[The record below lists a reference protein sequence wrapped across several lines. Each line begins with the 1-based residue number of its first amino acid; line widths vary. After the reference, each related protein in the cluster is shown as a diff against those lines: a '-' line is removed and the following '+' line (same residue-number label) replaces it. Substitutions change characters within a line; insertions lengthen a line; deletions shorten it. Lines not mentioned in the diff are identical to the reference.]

1 MLKHTFS
8 GSPSFIFSNVQA
20 RSLFRVSE
28 SATTTPPTSRTFPA
42 LLHYPTRARRD
53 SMSSPVA
60 APDPQSFRE
69 DARASPERV
78 VLVPVDDVC
87 TQVTSKL
94 LSFVGAHVYR
104 PGDTLLLLHV
114 HPPLTWRADDDA
126 PGAGLANALAA
137 GVSISTLNRCAD
149 DADDDAKSNWL
160 DDSLKLL
167 EQSVRER
174 AMKTFVET
182 GVPATAIRCDVAAAP
197 TSNSAI
203 GETICAVARDVDA
216 RLVVMAKR
224 GRGAL
229 AEALLGSAT
238 NRAVRKCACP
248 VLVWNVAPEITEKDG
263 EDADDPAF
271 A

>member
-1 MLKHTFS
+1 
-8 GSPSFIFSNVQA
+8 
-20 RSLFRVSE
+20 
-28 SATTTPPTSRTFPA
+28 
-42 LLHYPTRARRD
+42 
-53 SMSSPVA
+53 MSSPVA

-174 AMKTFVET
+174 AMKTLVET

-197 TSNSAI
+197 NTNASI
-203 GETICAVARDVDA
+203 GDTICAVAHDVDA

-224 GRGAL
+224 GCRGAL
-229 AEALLGSAT
+229 SEALLGSAT
-238 NRAVRKCACP
+238 NRVARKCQAP
-248 VLVWNVAPEITEKDG
+248 VLVWNVAPERTKKQAVSDA
-263 EDADDPAF
+263 EDVLDDPAYV
-271 A
+271 

>member
-1 MLKHTFS
+1 
-8 GSPSFIFSNVQA
+8 
-20 RSLFRVSE
+20 
-28 SATTTPPTSRTFPA
+28 
-42 LLHYPTRARRD
+42 
-53 SMSSPVA
+53 MSSPVS
-60 APDPQSFRE
+60 PPEPQSFRE

-78 VLVPVDDVC
+78 VLVPLDDVSS
-87 TQVTSKL
+87 QVSRWL
-94 LSFVGAHVYR
+94 LRYAAENVFR

-114 HPPLTWRADDDA
+114 VPPMRWRADEDA

-137 GVSISTLNRCAD
+137 GVSVSTLNRFAD
-149 DADDDAKSNWL
+149 AADDDSTQASWL
-160 DDSLKLL
+160 DDNVKLL
-167 EQSVRER
+167 EASVLER
-174 AMKTFVET
+174 AAPTLVAS
-182 GVPATAIRCDVAAAP
+182 GVPASAIRCDVAAAP

>member
-1 MLKHTFS
+1 
-8 GSPSFIFSNVQA
+8 
-20 RSLFRVSE
+20 
-28 SATTTPPTSRTFPA
+28 
-42 LLHYPTRARRD
+42 
-53 SMSSPVA
+53 MSSPVA

-174 AMKTFVET
+174 AMKTLVET

-197 TSNSAI
+197 NTNASI
-203 GETICAVARDVDA
+203 GDTICTVAHEVDA

-224 GRGAL
+224 GCRGAL
-229 AEALLGSAT
+229 SEALLGSAT
-238 NRAVRKCACP
+238 NRVARKCQAP
-248 VLVWNVAPEITEKDG
+248 VLVWNVAPERTKKQAVSDA
-263 EDADDPAF
+263 EDVLDDPAYV
-271 A
+271 

>member
-1 MLKHTFS
+1 
-8 GSPSFIFSNVQA
+8 
-20 RSLFRVSE
+20 
-28 SATTTPPTSRTFPA
+28 
-42 LLHYPTRARRD
+42 
-53 SMSSPVA
+53 MSSPVA

-174 AMKTFVET
+174 AMKTLVET
-182 GVPATAIRCDVAAAP
+182 GVPATAIRCDVAVAP
-197 TSNSAI
+197 NTNASI
-203 GETICAVARDVDA
+203 GDTICAVAHDVDA

-224 GRGAL
+224 GCRGAL
-229 AEALLGSAT
+229 SEALLGSAT
-238 NRAVRKCACP
+238 NRVARKSKAP
-248 VLVWNVAPEITEKDG
+248 VLVWNVAPERTKKQAASDA
-263 EDADDPAF
+263 EDALDDPSDGV
-271 A
+271 

>member
-1 MLKHTFS
+1 
-8 GSPSFIFSNVQA
+8 
-20 RSLFRVSE
+20 
-28 SATTTPPTSRTFPA
+28 
-42 LLHYPTRARRD
+42 
-53 SMSSPVA
+53 MSSPVS
-60 APDPQSFRE
+60 PPEPQSFRE

-78 VLVPVDDVC
+78 VLVPLDDVSS
-87 TQVTSKL
+87 QVSHWL
-94 LSFVGAHVYR
+94 LRYAAENVFR

-114 HPPLTWRADDDA
+114 VPPMRWRADEDA

-137 GVSISTLNRCAD
+137 GVSVSTLNRFAD
-149 DADDDAKSNWL
+149 AADDDSTQASWL
-160 DDSLKLL
+160 DDNVKLL
-167 EQSVRER
+167 EASVLER
-174 AMKTFVET
+174 AAPTLVES
-182 GVPATAIRCDVAAAP
+182 GVPASAIRCDVAAAP